1 MTTIEKFQEV
11 AKINFVESNGDVEI
25 GTIMTQDGYDV
36 HYVAADLRNL
46 NFENEIFYYQPEF
59 DAIMNAIDDQR
70 FAGEEITVACYDV
83 DDYFDEYYMLDYLQ
97 DNMDEDEFDEFTN
110 ENE

>member
-11 AKINFVESNGDVEI
+11 AKIKFVEYNADIEI
-25 GTIMTQDGYDV
+25 GTIMTQDGYDL
-36 HYVAADLRNL
+36 HYVAADVRNL

-59 DAIMNAIDDQR
+59 DVLMNAIDDQR

-83 DDYFDEYYMLDYLQ
+83 EDYFDEYYMLDYLQ

-110 ENE
+110 E